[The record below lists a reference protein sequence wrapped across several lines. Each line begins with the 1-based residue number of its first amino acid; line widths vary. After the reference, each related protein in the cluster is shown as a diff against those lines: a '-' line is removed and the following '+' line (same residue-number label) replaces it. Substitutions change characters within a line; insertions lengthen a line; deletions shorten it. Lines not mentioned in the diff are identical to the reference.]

1 MKQFLDSKGNPLEVG
16 HEYALVTFG
25 DYGMTPNP
33 ADEWIKAVWNGNS
46 LVDNEGCT
54 WNEWLETQGQVSPDV
69 VY

>member
-33 ADEWIKAVWNGNS
+33 ADEWINGPPDTKAKRAS
-46 LVDNEGCT
+46 
-54 WNEWLETQGQVSPDV
+54 
-69 VY
+69 